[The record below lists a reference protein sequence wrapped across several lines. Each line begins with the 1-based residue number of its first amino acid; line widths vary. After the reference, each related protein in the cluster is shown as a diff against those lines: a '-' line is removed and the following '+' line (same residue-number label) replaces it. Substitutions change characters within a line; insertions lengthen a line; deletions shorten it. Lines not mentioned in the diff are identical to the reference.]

1 MRTKQ
6 ATDHAEVDTL
16 KQQYSMLQDKVA
28 QQQRYLEY
36 VDSCDRE
43 CNVIITGVPADTTL
57 DGATMDEDKVGK
69 VLAVIEAVSVS
80 VTVSR
85 LGGPN
90 LGRCCPILVKTPSK
104 EGRRIVLANTR
115 KLKEADQCYRWVY
128 VTKDI
133 HPSIRKEW
141 KHLQDAE
148 EAEWNQPTKV
158 VPPTWIHYAECW
170 HVMVSS

>member
-6 ATDHAEVDTL
+6 ATERAELDTL
-16 KQQYSMLQDKVA
+16 KQQYSMLQHKVA

-43 CNVIITGVPADTTL
+43 CNVIITGVPEDTTL
-57 DGATMDEDKVGK
+57 IGATMDKDKVGK
-69 VLAVIEAVSVS
+69 VLAVIEAASMS
-80 VTVSR
+80 VTISR
-85 LGGPN
+85 FGGPN
-90 LGRCCPILVKTPSK
+90 LGWCRPILVKTPSK
-104 EGRRIVLANTR
+104 EGRSSVLANTR
-115 KLKEADQCYRWVY
+115 KLMEADQCYRWVY
-128 VTKDI
+128 VKKDI
-133 HPSIRKEW
+133 HPSTRKEW

-158 VPPTWIHYAECW
+158 VPSTWIHYAECW